1 MHFKTVVLLLSYY
14 TMQFRRNRL
23 NVIAEL
29 EDYSGTGI
37 GAIALLRAE
46 PQSVE
51 QVTERLC

>member
-1 MHFKTVVLLLSYY
+1 MHFKNGCSSII
-14 TMQFRRNRL
+14 MQFRRNRL

-37 GAIALLRAE
+37 GAMPFLRAE
-46 PQSVE
+46 SGSVE